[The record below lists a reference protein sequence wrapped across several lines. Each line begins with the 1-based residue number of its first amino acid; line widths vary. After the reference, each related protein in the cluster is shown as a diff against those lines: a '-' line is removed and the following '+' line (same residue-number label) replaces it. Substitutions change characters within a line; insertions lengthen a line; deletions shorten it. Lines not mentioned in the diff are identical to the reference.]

1 MVKKQEQAANEY
13 AEQAR
18 EMSDLIEE
26 LKEYADGAF
35 DVKGP
40 EEVTWADVEKLK
52 AINNQLGYALSLIQT
67 ECV

>member
-1 MVKKQEQAANEY
+1 MVKKQDQAANEY
-13 AEQAR
+13 AEQTLK
-18 EMSDLIEE
+18 MSDLIEE

-40 EEVTWADVEKLK
+40 EEVTWGDVEMLK
-52 AINNQLGYALSLIQT
+52 SINNQLGYALSLIQA